1 MSNENE
7 HTNLKKNQSIRGGL
21 VTKTENQIRPL
32 LQNFNMNSDEHDA
45 KLEGLKNQYENRL
58 SSVKLLDQSIL
69 NITSLDDYEN
79 ELIESEEYYDTSFK
93 LLANISQK
101 HRE

>member
-7 HTNLKKNQSIRGGL
+7 YTNLKKTRSICRGL
-21 VTKTENQIRPL
+21 VTKTDNRTL

-58 SSVKLLDQSIL
+58 SSVKHYQ
-69 NITSLDDYEN
+69 
-79 ELIESEEYYDTSFK
+79 
-93 LLANISQK
+93 
-101 HRE
+101 R